1 MKPAIPI
8 AGAFVL
14 GLVGSTVVGMKHT
27 PPTDPAKTTLPP
39 AVAAAPASASEA
51 SARPVSSPPSAPV
64 DAPAVLDTAV
74 APAADSS
81 VSRVASVL
89 LKLAPDDAA
98 PIAARM
104 ADSELVPVLRR
115 MGVDKS
121 APLLAKLPTARAR
134 ELSRLI
140 ITPPSSGT
148 P

>member
-1 MKPAIPI
+1 
-8 AGAFVL
+8 V
-14 GLVGSTVVGMKHT
+14 
-27 PPTDPAKTTLPP
+27 
-39 AVAAAPASASEA
+39 
-51 SARPVSSPPSAPV
+51 
-64 DAPAVLDTAV
+64 VLDTAV
-74 APAADSS
+74 GPAADSS

-89 LKLAPDDAA
+89 LRLTPEDAA

-140 ITPPSSGT
+140 IAPASSGT